1 MAERR
6 MFTKKVT
13 DDDHFQN
20 LSSSAQA
27 LYFHLSMAAD
37 DDGFCNQVNSSMFK
51 AHASVQDLEAL
62 LTARYLYQFDSG
74 VIVIKHWRMANALR
88 KDRYTPTEFQR
99 ELSQLRVKPNG
110 VYTEITEDGCQMVA
124 NTATS
129 GCQMSAPGKDRLGKD
144 SIDKIYRS
152 TAGMNPGSES
162 PEKPKKAEGNPA
174 YKEIVDYLNTVC
186 GTVYRAS
193 SKATQRL
200 ISARLREGFKIED
213 FKAVIRTKHAEW
225 ANDAKMSK
233 FLRPETLF
241 GTKFESYLNQC
252 AESHET
258 SILDDVF

>member
-6 MFTKKVT
+6 MFTKKIT

-27 LYFHLSMAAD
+27 LYFHLSMSAD

-110 VYTEITEDGCQMVA
+110 VYTEITESGCQLVANTATAGCQMVA
-124 NTATS
+124 S
-129 GCQMSAPGKDRLGKD
+129 GKDRLGKD

-152 TAGMNPGSES
+152 TTGVNPGEKS
-162 PEKPKKAEGNPA
+162 PEKPKKGDGKPA
-174 YKEIVDYLNTVC
+174 YKEIIDYLNTVC
-186 GTVYRAS
+186 GTSYRAT

-200 ISARLREGFKIED
+200 ISARLHEGFTVED

-252 AESHET
+252 AESHGT
-258 SILDDVF
+258 SILDGVF